1 MRFYTVVLLVIL
13 ADFSPKTVCFF
24 NVWEYM
30 TYLGLQMLH
39 KYIIFAIES
48 AYIAKFSNNL
58 TIWANL

>member
-1 MRFYTVVLLVIL
+1 
-13 ADFSPKTVCFF
+13 
-24 NVWEYM
+24 M

>member
-1 MRFYTVVLLVIL
+1 
-13 ADFSPKTVCFF
+13 
-24 NVWEYM
+24 M

-39 KYIIFAIES
+39 KYIIFAIER